1 VVPFL
6 QKERGYMLEDLQH
19 KYEEIIS
26 NDVEHE
32 QLLLGCMLSDEVA
45 FEQAAKILKV
55 DNFAIKHS
63 KHIFHLLQSAYEKG
77 EDKAYCNQ
85 KLNSITE
92 TDWKSIDSSMRLTR
106 QEYVTT
112 SLTKAITI
120 PKIEACVESML
131 KKMQEQYIRRTMYAR
146 YIDALEKL
154 LDTKSSE
161 GVHNVVNSVVDDSKS
176 NLELLAIDNQ
186 EETFFQQAL
195 RILNTKEAKS
205 ISTGYKQL
213 DKIIGGFKGGQLITI
228 GAGTGMGKSAFA
240 VNIALN
246 ILRQEYGVAIWS
258 FEMDEY
264 EVVQRLFS
272 VQTGK
277 SYKTER
283 YQEERY
289 NLIRKF
295 LEELSQELIIR
306 TQPIKDLSLFYL
318 DCQKGM
324 KKKNLKVVIIDYLQL
339 IHLSGSNKKA
349 TRVAEIEY
357 ITNSFKNIA
366 NELGLVII
374 ILSQLSREHQRR
386 EDKTPIL
393 SDLRDSGSIEQDS
406 NIVMFL
412 SNLPEKLTPRISFS
426 KWEKPMALHVSKNRS
441 GSTGFVKFK
450 YTGYITKFTEL
461 VEDDAVVA

>member
-1 VVPFL
+1 
-6 QKERGYMLEDLQH
+6 
-19 KYEEIIS
+19 
-26 NDVEHE
+26 
-32 QLLLGCMLSDEVA
+32 
-45 FEQAAKILKV
+45 
-55 DNFAIKHS
+55 
-63 KHIFHLLQSAYEKG
+63 
-77 EDKAYCNQ
+77 
-85 KLNSITE
+85 
-92 TDWKSIDSSMRLTR
+92 
-106 QEYVTT
+106 
-112 SLTKAITI
+112 
-120 PKIEACVESML
+120 
-131 KKMQEQYIRRTMYAR
+131 MYAR

-186 EETFFQQAL
+186 EENFFQQAL
-195 RILNTKEAKS
+195 RILNTKEAKL

-386 EDKTPIL
+386 DDKTPIL